1 MARGGKR
8 DGAGR
13 KPGAVNKATQQSR
26 KAISESGLTPLQY
39 LLSVMRD
46 ENSEQSQRVDAAH
59 KAAPYVHAK
68 LSSVDVRSSDGSM
81 TPKGLDASGIST
93 AALREIMGAMSD
105 KSPDTD
111 ES

>member
-13 KPGAVNKATQQSR
+13 KPGAINKATQETR
-26 KAISESGLTPLQY
+26 KAVKESGLTPLEY

-46 ENSEQSQRVDAAH
+46 LKAEQSDRVDAAN

-68 LSSVDVRSSDGSM
+68 LTSVDLKSSDGTMS
-81 TPKGLDASGIST
+81 PAGPAQDAAI
-93 AALREIMGAMSD
+93 AAMNRKHCDPE
-105 KSPDTD
+105 
-111 ES
+111 

>member
-13 KPGAVNKATQQSR
+13 KPGAINKSTQVTRQAV
-26 KAISESGLTPLQY
+26 KESGITPLDY

-46 ENSEQSQRVDAAH
+46 LNSDQSERVDAAN

-68 LSSVDVRSSDGSM
+68 LTSVDMKSSDGTMS
-81 TPKGLDASGIST
+81 PAGPAQD
-93 AALREIMGAMSD
+93 AALAAMNRKHCD
-105 KSPDTD
+105 P
-111 ES
+111 E

>member
-13 KPGAVNKATQQSR
+13 KPGAINKSTQVIR
-26 KAISESGLTPLQY
+26 KAVKESGLTPLDY

-46 ENSEQSQRVDAAH
+46 PESEQSERVDAAN

-68 LSSVDVRSSDGSM
+68 LTSVDIKSSDGTMS
-81 TPKGLDASGIST
+81 PAGPAQD
-93 AALREIMGAMSD
+93 AALAAMNRKHCD
-105 KSPDTD
+105 P
-111 ES
+111 E